1 MSSLDLYLAYFI
13 YTIVLWLESDV
24 KVEFGISLPW
34 PDKISHP
41 TTSPCMF
48 KGSLLW
54 CFGTFFSSL

>member
-41 TTSPCMF
+41 TT
-48 KGSLLW
+48 KSLHV
-54 CFGTFFSSL
+54 